1 MSVNFITAGQKTY
14 VEKFPEGLRNVELKA
29 KVYSLEFSRE
39 EGFYLLDIAD
49 KYTLPAKTYGDYKS
63 AAARVIKTHFNKKG
77 NTGILSTGLKGA
89 GKSLFVKFIA
99 NAMLELNVPVIQ
111 INKAYQGEEIFNF
124 IENIGNCVLVFDEF
138 GKNYSQYSNPS
149 QPTQAGLL
157 SLLDGL
163 GNSKRL
169 HLFTENDVGTI
180 SEYLINRPGRVHYH
194 FKYARLSDE
203 IIKEFCEDQGVP
215 DEIIKE
221 LLGLSSKLKVLSF
234 DIVSCLINEW
244 KLHGGKLIDH
254 LNILNISLCRNP
266 NDEDVKIISFVRA
279 DGTKIPPKDFRID
292 YRDNYINMNLQITE
306 NGYTRSEYLDA
317 LRLDEAISVK
327 GDIYKFSTRVGD
339 VVTMKIK
346 TPRY

>member
-14 VEKFPEGLRNVELKA
+14 VEKFPEGLRNTELKA
-29 KVYSLEFSRE
+29 KVYSLEFSRD

-111 INKAYQGEEIFNF
+111 INKAYKGEEIFNF
-124 IENIGNCVLVFDEF
+124 IENIGSCVLVFDEF
-138 GKNYSQYSNPS
+138 GKHYKTYDAPGGSSQL
-149 QPTQAGLL
+149 GLL

-163 GNSKRL
+163 GNSKRM
-169 HLFTENDVGTI
+169 HLFTENDSGAI
-180 SEYLINRPGRVHYH
+180 SEYLLNRPGRVHYH

-203 IIKEFCEDQGVP
+203 VIKEFCEDLNIPG
-215 DEIIKE
+215 EITSE
-221 LLGLSSKLKVLSF
+221 LLELSVKLKVLSF

-244 KLHGGKLIDH
+244 KMYGGKLADH
-254 LNILNISLCRNP
+254 LDILNITLCKDPSR
-266 NDEDVKIISFVRA
+266 EDIELISFVRE
-279 DGTKIPPKDFRID
+279 DGTQLTKKDVKID
-292 YRDNYINMNLQITE
+292 YRDNYINLSLN
-306 NGYTRSEYLDA
+306 YTVNNIPKYEYMDA
-317 LRLDEAISVK
+317 MRVEDAASVK
-327 GDIYKFSTRVGD
+327 DDIYTFITKTGD
-339 VVTMKIK
+339 TIVMKIRAV
-346 TPRY
+346 RY